1 MRGGDDSLV
10 ALCGGF
16 VAMRRVSRR
25 GEGRACVKGGY
36 VVSVKPSLDDVGDPK
51 AAKVSFL
58 RSLAR
63 SWMKAEQHQCLPGA
77 FTSASPHVT
86 D

>member
-10 ALCGGF
+10 ALSAGF
-16 VAMRRVSRR
+16 VSMRRVSRS
-25 GEGRACVKGGY
+25 GEGGARIKGGH
-36 VVSVKPSLDDVGDPK
+36 VVSVKPTAADAQDPK

-58 RSLAR
+58 RVLAR
-63 SWMKAEQHQCLPGA
+63 TWMKAGQHVPSGA
-77 FTSASPHVT
+77 LASAPPESF